1 MDSDSDDGAGAA
13 NTMDLTRIKSQM
25 PKKVFKSEHID
36 TCDPA
41 VLLNAQLFESI
52 GVDDNDSV
60 RGACTR
66 QWHQYVCRCLI
77 FCVCPAVQVL
87 LWLKHGAPINSRND
101 VHGNGATPLI
111 EATTRKNKWLINHL
125 VSLGADATLAD
136 NMGRTPLH
144 VAVRLQNVELA
155 TAILESKELDI
166 DAAMVVCWQWQCS
179 GPTVGLNHLLVS
191 GWVARVH

>member
-1 MDSDSDDGAGAA
+1 M
-13 NTMDLTRIKSQM
+13 
-25 PKKVFKSEHID
+25 
-36 TCDPA
+36 
-41 VLLNAQLFESI
+41 
-52 GVDDNDSV
+52 
-60 RGACTR
+60 
-66 QWHQYVCRCLI
+66 CRCLI
-77 FCVCPAVQVL
+77 FSVCPAAQVL

-166 DAAMVVCWQWQCS
+166 DAAMVVCWQWQCI
-179 GPTVGLNHLLVS
+179 
-191 GWVARVH
+191 ARVDCRSQPFAGVLLGCQGTLNTPLHIAAYDGHVPLCKLLLAHGADVNCANAVSPIEAARASSAV